1 MRFSHSTFVDT
12 RFVKTRPGEPVSINN
27 KARPVKDGRAR
38 SINRSIF
45 GDESIHDF
53 MEKISESPRSIT
65 IPSSN
70 QIMFDVDNY
79 IDNILM

>member
-1 MRFSHSTFVDT
+1 MRFSHSSFVDT
-12 RFVKTRPGEPVSINN
+12 RFVKTRPGELSMNN

-45 GDESIHDF
+45 GDESVHDF
-53 MEKISESPRSIT
+53 MNKISESPRSIT

-70 QIMFDVDNY
+70 QVMFDVDNY